1 MEICSVNFE
10 QLVVMEVRRG
20 LEALVGQWGVGQEG
34 GELAPGLLF
43 ALQVSQQGV
52 RVWLW
57 KLWKYK
63 IVEG

>member
-10 QLVVMEVRRG
+10 QLVVMKVRRG

-63 IVEG
+63 IV